1 MKVLITG
8 AGSYVGE
15 SVKKYI
21 LASQEKV
28 GRNSGEVREPEWEID
43 SVDTMS
49 DAWKQTDF
57 SKYDVVYHVAGIA
70 HVNAD
75 PKMEPL
81 YYKVNRD
88 LTIEIAKRAKE
99 SGVKQF
105 IFMSSQ
111 IVFHESKSLKT
122 EVLTKETKPN
132 PNGFYGDSKLQAEKG
147 LWELAPQAPL
157 KGDAMKICILRP
169 CMIYGPN
176 AKGNFPRLAKL
187 ATKVPVFPAW
197 HNKRSMLYIDNL
209 AEFVKQAIE
218 RQLEGTFYPQNR
230 EQADTVEIIRY
241 FAKAAGHKV
250 WITKL
255 FNPFVWLGSFVLQPI
270 NKMFATYYYD
280 PEMSKMDFDYQLVSF
295 EESLKRVAESLK
307 THA

>member
-1 MKVLITG
+1 MSRVLITG

-21 LASQEKV
+21 LST
-28 GRNSGEVREPEWEID
+28 STDFEID

-75 PKMEPL
+75 PKMEHL

-88 LTIEIAKRAKE
+88 LTIEIAKHAKE
-99 SGVKQF
+99 NGVKQF

-122 EVLTKETKPN
+122 EVLTKDTKPN
-132 PNGFYGDSKLQAEKG
+132 PNGFYGDSKLQAEIG
-147 LWELAPQAPL
+147 LWNLVSKDPSTVNPQPST
-157 KGDAMKICILRP
+157 MKICILRP

-295 EESLKRVAESLK
+295 EESLKRVADSLR
-307 THA
+307 

>member
-21 LASQEKV
+21 LATSTDF
-28 GRNSGEVREPEWEID
+28 EID
-43 SVDTMS
+43 SVDMMN
-49 DAWKQTDF
+49 DGWKQTDF
-57 SKYDVVYHVAGIA
+57 TKYDVVFHVAGIA

-88 LTIEIAKRAKE
+88 LTIEVAKQAKE

-111 IVFHESKSLKT
+111 IVFHESKSLKS
-122 EVLTKETKPN
+122 EILTKDTKPN
-132 PNGFYGDSKLQAEKG
+132 PNGFYGDSKLQAEIG
-147 LWELAPQAPL
+147 LWNLVSKDPSTLNPQPST
-157 KGDAMKICILRP
+157 MKICILRP

-187 ATKVPVFPAW
+187 ATKVPVFPEW

-209 AEFVKQAIE
+209 AEFVKQAII

-241 FAKAAGHKV
+241 FAKASGHKV

-280 PEMSKMDFDYQLVSF
+280 PEMSKMDFDYQLVNF
-295 EESLKRVAESLK
+295 DESLKRVAESLNY
-307 THA
+307 HV

>member
-1 MKVLITG
+1 MKVLIAG

-21 LASQEKV
+21 LATSTDF
-28 GRNSGEVREPEWEID
+28 EID
-43 SVDTMS
+43 SVDMMNDS
-49 DAWKQTDF
+49 WKQTDF
-57 SKYDVVYHVAGIA
+57 TKYDVVFHVAGIA

-88 LTIEIAKRAKE
+88 LTVEVAKQAKE

-132 PNGFYGDSKLQAEKG
+132 PNGFYGDSKLQAEIG
-147 LWELAPQAPL
+147 LWNLVSKDPSTLNPQPST
-157 KGDAMKICILRP
+157 MKICILRP

-187 ATKVPVFPAW
+187 ATKVPVFPEW

-209 AEFVKQAIE
+209 AEFVKQAII

-230 EQADTVEIIRY
+230 EQANTVEIIRY
-241 FAKAAGHKV
+241 FAKASGHKV

-295 EESLKRVAESLK
+295 DESLKRVAESLNYN
-307 THA
+307 A

>member
-1 MKVLITG
+1 MTKVLITG

-21 LASQEKV
+21 LATSTDF
-28 GRNSGEVREPEWEID
+28 EID
-43 SVDTMS
+43 SVDMMNDS
-49 DAWKQTDF
+49 WKQTDF
-57 SKYDVVYHVAGIA
+57 TKYDVVFHVAGIA

-75 PKMEPL
+75 PKMETL

-88 LTIEIAKRAKE
+88 LTVEVAKQAKE

-132 PNGFYGDSKLQAEKG
+132 PNGFYGDSKLQAEIG
-147 LWELAPQAPL
+147 LHELESESF
-157 KGDAMKICILRP
+157 KVCILRP

-295 EESLKRVAESLK
+295 DESLKRVAESLNYN
-307 THA
+307 A

>member
-21 LASQEKV
+21 LST
-28 GRNSGEVREPEWEID
+28 STDFEID
-43 SVDTMS
+43 SVDMMNDS
-49 DAWKQTDF
+49 WKQTDF
-57 SKYDVVYHVAGIA
+57 TKYDVVFHVAGIA

-88 LTIEIAKRAKE
+88 LTVEVAKQAKE

-132 PNGFYGDSKLQAEKG
+132 PNGFYGDSKLQAEIG
-147 LWELAPQAPL
+147 LWNLVSKDPSTLNPQPST
-157 KGDAMKICILRP
+157 MKICILRP

-187 ATKVPVFPAW
+187 ATKVPVFPEW

-209 AEFVKQAIE
+209 AEFVKQAII

-241 FAKAAGHKV
+241 FAKASGHKV

-295 EESLKRVAESLK
+295 DESLKRVAESLNYN
-307 THA
+307 A